1 MADRFFLF
9 SSKICDLITK
19 ESVYEGE
26 RAKEKSGQKKDFK
39 KM

>member
-1 MADRFFLF
+1 M
-9 SSKICDLITK
+9 CDLITK

-26 RAKEKSGQKKDFK
+26 RAKQTDPDRKKDFK